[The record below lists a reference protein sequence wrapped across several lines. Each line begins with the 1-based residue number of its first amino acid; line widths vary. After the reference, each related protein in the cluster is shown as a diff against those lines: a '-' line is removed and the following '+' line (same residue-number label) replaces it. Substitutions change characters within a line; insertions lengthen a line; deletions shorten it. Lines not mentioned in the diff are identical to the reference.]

1 MKKKKSYMDRKNIL
15 SEDIL
20 SSFLKG
26 LFKGMK
32 QGIFGKKTTKST
44 KQAKQDLQKS
54 IDGFNSGIQKMA
66 DAVNKY
72 RASEG
77 KPPVRQPRKLTIKS
91 VMDDYGKG
99 KL

>member
-1 MKKKKSYMDRKNIL
+1 MSKKKSYMDRVNIL
-15 SEDIL
+15 SEGMYA
-20 SSFLKG
+20 SFFKG

-32 QGIFGKKTTKST
+32 QGIFGKTTKST
-44 KQAKQDLQKS
+44 IKAKKELEKS
-54 IDGFNSGIQKMA
+54 IDDFNSGIQKMA
-66 DAVNKY
+66 NAVNNY

-77 KPPVRQPRKLTIKS
+77 KPLVRQPKKLTVKS